1 MTTVS
6 PASARPI
13 IRQFIH
19 AAINIDG
26 VKDEDNLFAAGIVNS
41 LFAVQL
47 TTFVETRFGIE
58 LGMDDLDIENFK
70 SIAATADFVA
80 RKAAAA
86 PA

>member
-6 PASARPI
+6 ADSAQPI

-19 AAINIDG
+19 SAINLDG
-26 VKDEDNLFAAGIVNS
+26 VKDDDNLFAAGIVNS

-47 TTFVETRFGIE
+47 TTFVETRFGLE
-58 LGMDDLDIENFK
+58 LGMEDLDIENFK
-70 SIAATADFVA
+70 SIAATAAFVA